1 MKLTLDNSD
10 LSSVLGTFCPSLVT
24 LNDGKFSLS
33 LKGKKIILGE
43 TVLSLNSQIAYD
55 NKVNGVV
62 DLQLNKDGAT
72 VNLLLK

>member
-10 LSSVLGTFCPSLVT
+10 LSSVLGTFCPSWVT

-33 LKGKKIILGE
+33 LKGKKIIFGE
-43 TVLSLNSQIAYD
+43 TVLSRKSQIAYD

-62 DLQLNKDGAT
+62 DLQLDKDGAA
-72 VNLLLK
+72 VDFRLK